1 MYFEMFPEHR
11 VSKSIARCVPAFVMR
26 GTQCTC
32 VTLTRFSIASHLG
45 PNSRSGSPFEKF
57 ARMHRCAIKYF
68 LMHGNTAFCC
78 DA

>member
-1 MYFEMFPEHR
+1 MYFEMFLEHR
-11 VSKSIARCVPAFVMR
+11 VWKSIARFALTFVMR

-32 VTLTRFSIASHLG
+32 VTLTRFSITSHLG

-57 ARMHRCAIKYF
+57 ARMHRRAIKYF
-68 LMHGNTAFCC
+68 FKHGNTAFCC